1 MNRYYKYLA
10 WTIGVLVV
18 IVLLYSCIA
27 AKEVLL
33 VAQEN
38 LVVDSY
44 PIPDPTRFPSVGKI
58 DVGEKIQVVSC
69 DDLKSYSAI
78 HVRLKGGQEG
88 YVIKGKFTLDL
99 FSFWSGIDSPISF
112 SCPPAWH

>member
-18 IVLLYSCIA
+18 TVLLYSCIA
-27 AKEVLL
+27 AKKVLL
-33 VAQEN
+33 VVQEN

-112 SCPPAWH
+112 LCPPAWH